1 MNENWKF
8 SDIPYTSPDV
18 EALQTRYDA
27 LTRRARA
34 AACPEDLLDVVRQ
47 RDALQQE
54 VALCQSIA
62 TIRAFHDVTDEFYQR
77 ELQETLPRLETL
89 DTQSLSMA
97 IAESPYAAA
106 VDGTFGPQLRRLLT
120 LDQRLHTGGKELQ
133 ARISRLTA
141 QYQQLTASARYQV
154 QGATSAAVSCALRW
168 PAPTGSAA
176 GPPTRPS
183 SRRRWKTPKPWSS
196 CCGTWSTHE
205 ISWPVKTALTI
216 LPTTAIS
223 ACSVWAMAGRSWT
236 NSAARCRPTSSPCIC
251 VSRRSSASAWG

>member
-8 SDIPYTSPDV
+8 FDIPYTSPDV

-141 QYQQLTASARYQV
+141 QYQQLMASARYQV
-154 QGATSAAVSCALRW
+154 QGEIGRASCRER
-168 PAPTGSAA
+168 G
-176 GPPTRPS
+176 
-183 SRRRWKTPKPWSS
+183 
-196 CCGTWSTHE
+196 
-205 ISWPVKTALTI
+205 
-216 LPTTAIS
+216 
-223 ACSVWAMAGRSWT
+223 
-236 NSAARCRPTSSPCIC
+236 
-251 VSRRSSASAWG
+251 